1 MRYKLLGIAS
11 IALLLFA
18 AALATL
24 FYEDIIDRSQTA
36 TLSNA
41 EVVTKSFD
49 YTQSGFSTNLPL
61 VLVETKDG
69 AAIDSTNPIW
79 CDVFVINHGNGPNN
93 ALDVADTT
101 VAATIRI
108 RGNSSATFRKKSYRI
123 ECYKSQGAANEKDVP
138 LLGMA
143 AESDWILHA
152 PYLDRTQIRNHLMY
166 SVSREIMPWAPDSR
180 YVELYVNGDYVGIYV
195 LLESVK
201 ASPNRVAL
209 ADYSLQTGETP
220 YILQSDRWGSEQ
232 FPMNDFGMVAGY
244 HSYPLTIKYPT
255 LLRITEGEREWITKD
270 ISKVQRVLYSDYF
283 DDPVR
288 GYAAYI
294 DVDSF
299 VEYYLINEFS
309 MSIDAGYWSTFYY
322 KDLSGKL
329 YAGPVWD
336 FDNTFDNYVGEK
348 LEPDAFHVVNNAM
361 FARLMQDRSFVDA
374 VCEKWYSLRI
384 DILSEASLINRI
396 RDDVLY
402 LRDDINRNFS
412 LYPHSL
418 EFNMLDRS
426 DDSDQI
432 HSYEQAIT
440 QLTNCMIARGR
451 FMDDHITALY
461 SYCIN

>member
-24 FYEDIIDRSQTA
+24 FYNDVTSRPQAEAMSDT
-36 TLSNA
+36 
-41 EVVTKSFD
+41 EVVSKSYD
-49 YTQSGFSTNLPL
+49 YAQNEFTTDLPL
-61 VLVETKDG
+61 VLVETMDG
-69 AAIDSTNPIW
+69 AGIEGTDPLW
-79 CDVFVINHGNGPNN
+79 CNVFVINHENGANN
-93 ALDVADTT
+93 AQDAADMTIS
-101 VAATIRI
+101 ATIRI

-123 ECYKSQGAANEKDVP
+123 ECYKSLYDTDEKNVP

-143 AESDWILHA
+143 AESDWVLHA
-152 PYLDRTQIRNHLMY
+152 PYLDRSQVRNHLMY
-166 SVSREIMPWAPDSR
+166 SVSREIMHWASDSR
-180 YVELYVNGDYVGIYV
+180 FVELYINGNYAGIYV

-232 FPMNDFGMVAGY
+232 NPLNDFGMLAGY
-244 HSYPLTIKYPT
+244 ESYPLTIKYPSV
-255 LLRITEGEREWITKD
+255 LKITENEREWITND
-270 ISKVQRVLYSDYF
+270 ISEIQRVLYSDYF

-294 DVDSF
+294 DVESF
-299 VEYYLINEFS
+299 VEYFLINEFS

-329 YAGPVWD
+329 HAGPVWD

-348 LEPDAFHVVNNAM
+348 LEPDAFHVVNNAI
-361 FARLMQDRSFVDA
+361 FARLMQDRAFVDA
-374 VCEKWYSLRI
+374 VCKKWRELRTTA
-384 DILSEASLINRI
+384 LSDASLLMKIEA
-396 RDDVLY
+396 DVLY
-402 LRDDINRNFS
+402 LGDAIDRNFA

-418 EFNMLDRS
+418 EFNMLDR
-426 DDSDQI
+426 DDDADQI
-432 HSYEQAIT
+432 HSYEQAIN
-440 QLTNCMIARGR
+440 QLMTCLVARGR
-451 FMDDHITALY
+451 FMDDHIEALY